1 MGRVIS
7 IEFVNERGTA
17 VDGKTKFLHQWQRLE
32 LPGKNPGPAIMFSHQ
47 TSGFDEATPHR
58 TACPL
63 NAIETTSQRERR
75 KERRN
80 NTFLA
85 EREFQVAG
93 RLGSLF
99 AGNGYGTEDEEGE
112 IEIGGGRS
120 GGVGNGGM

>member
-1 MGRVIS
+1 MGRVIC

-17 VDGKTKFLHQWQRLE
+17 VDGKTKFLHQMHRLA
-32 LPGKNPGPAIMFSHQ
+32 GKNPGSAITFSHQ
-47 TSGFDEATPHR
+47 TSGFDEAAPRR

-63 NAIETTSQRERR
+63 NAIETTSQRETG

-85 EREFQVAG
+85 ERERISSR

-112 IEIGGGRS
+112 IEIGVGGRS
-120 GGVGNGGM
+120 RGVGNGGM